1 MKKELLKKPGLYLVT
16 DRGVLKGKDLFK
28 ILSDSLRAGL
38 DMVQFRDKET
48 SDTDFLETAA
58 KIKDLVKEKQVLFII
73 NDRIDIAL
81 ALDADGVHLGREDVP
96 IEVARKILGRK
107 KIIGFS
113 AHSLE
118 EALVAAEKN
127 VDYIAMGAIF
137 PTPVK
142 PDYGTL
148 GLEALKQAVK
158 QIKIP
163 LVAIGGIN
171 ESSIGEVAAT
181 GVKRI
186 AVVRAIL
193 EAKDPYLATRHLIEK
208 ISNAP
213 NKFGAS

>member
-16 DRGVLKGKDLFK
+16 DRNALKGKDLFK
-28 ILSDSLRAGL
+28 ILPESLKAGL
-38 DMVQFRDKET
+38 DMVQFRDKEA

-58 KIKDLVKEKQVLFII
+58 KIKDLLREKQALFII
-73 NDRIDIAL
+73 NDRIDIAM

-96 IEVARKILGRK
+96 VEVARRILGRR

-118 EALVAAEKN
+118 EALAAAEKN
-127 VDYIAMGAIF
+127 VDYIAIGVIF
-137 PTPVK
+137 STPVK

-148 GLEALKQAVK
+148 ELEALKQVVR

-171 ESSIGEVAAT
+171 ESNIGDVAAA

-193 EAKDPYLATRHLIEK
+193 EAKDPYLATKSLLGRI
-208 ISNAP
+208 
-213 NKFGAS
+213 

>member
-1 MKKELLKKPGLYLVT
+1 MLKKELLKKQGLYLVT
-16 DRGVLKGKDLFK
+16 DRNALKGKDLLK
-28 ILSDSLRAGL
+28 ILPDSVRAGL
-38 DMVQFRDKET
+38 DMVQFRDKEAN
-48 SDTDFLETAA
+48 DTDFLEAAA
-58 KIKDLVKEKQVLFII
+58 KIKDLLKEKQVLFII

-81 ALDADGVHLGREDVP
+81 AMDADGVHLGREDVP
-96 IEVARKILGRK
+96 VEVARRILGRR

-118 EALVAAEKN
+118 EALIAAEKN
-127 VDYIAMGAIF
+127 VDYIAIGAIF

-142 PDYGTL
+142 PDYGTP

-171 ESSIGEVAAT
+171 ESNIGDVAAT

-193 EAKDPYLATRHLIEK
+193 EAKDPYLATKFLLDK
-208 ISNAP
+208 IGNG
-213 NKFGAS
+213 NG

>member
-1 MKKELLKKPGLYLVT
+1 LKKELLKKPGLYLVT

-28 ILSDSLRAGL
+28 ILPDSIRAGL
-38 DMVQFRDKET
+38 DMVQFRDKEAG
-48 SDTDFLETAA
+48 DTDFLEAAA

-118 EALVAAEKN
+118 EALIAAEKN
-127 VDYIAMGAIF
+127 VDYIAIGAIF

-142 PDYGTL
+142 PDYETP

-171 ESSIGEVAAT
+171 ESNIGDVAAT

-193 EAKDPYLATRHLIEK
+193 EAKDPYLTT
-208 ISNAP
+208 
-213 NKFGAS
+213 KFLLHTMGARLP

>member
-1 MKKELLKKPGLYLVT
+1 MLKKELLKKPGLYLVT
-16 DRGVLKGKDLFK
+16 DRNALKGKDLLK
-28 ILSDSLRAGL
+28 ILPESLRAGL
-38 DMVQFRDKET
+38 DMVQFRDKEA
-48 SDTDFLETAA
+48 DDADFLETAS
-58 KIKDLVKEKQVLFII
+58 KIKDLLREKQVLFII
-73 NDRIDIAL
+73 NDRIDIAM

-96 IEVARKILGRK
+96 VEVARRILGRK

-118 EALVAAEKN
+118 EALAAAEKN

-137 PTPVK
+137 STPVK

-171 ESSIGEVAAT
+171 ESNIGDVVAT

-193 EAKDPYLATRHLIEK
+193 EAKDPYLATKSLLGRI
-208 ISNAP
+208 
-213 NKFGAS
+213 